1 MIFALKNLVLYLL
14 NLGLIVRFGERYI
27 RSKTW
32 DITTTKILGWVL
44 NIDLR
49 SFFKT
54 PLKQATDPLTYNYGK
69 KSMR

>member
-27 RSKTW
+27 RS
-32 DITTTKILGWVL
+32 ITTTKILGWVL

-49 SFFKT
+49 SSFKT